1 MKKLILIIISAFL
14 ILGLSGCGSS
24 SGKGAGGL
32 KNENIPN
39 YSVKIIY
46 DGKEIKNYSMDD
58 IKKMPSTS
66 LQLDGST
73 EQGPSIE
80 SILSKNNIT
89 DYSKITVIGMY
100 TDSITMTKEQV
111 KQGSILDITNHNT
124 VKLASKAIKKDK
136 WVKDI
141 ATIKV
146 EK

>member
-14 ILGLSGCGSS
+14 ILGLSACGSS
-24 SGKGAGGL
+24 SGNGAGGL
-32 KNENIPN
+32 KNEKIPN

-66 LQLDGST
+66 LQMDGST

-80 SILSKNNIT
+80 SILSTNNIT
-89 DYSKITVIGMY
+89 DYSRVTVIGMY

>member
-1 MKKLILIIISAFL
+1 
-14 ILGLSGCGSS
+14 
-24 SGKGAGGL
+24 
-32 KNENIPN
+32 
-39 YSVKIIY
+39 
-46 DGKEIKNYSMDD
+46 
-58 IKKMPSTS
+58 MPSTS

-124 VKLASKAIKKDK
+124 VKLASKAIKR
-136 WVKDI
+136 
-141 ATIKV
+141 
-146 EK
+146 

>member
-58 IKKMPSTS
+58 IKKMPSTD
-66 LQLDGST
+66 LQLNGST

-80 SILSKNNIT
+80 SILSTNNIT

-100 TDSITMTKEQV
+100 KDSITMTKEQV

>member
-80 SILSKNNIT
+80 SILSTNNIT